1 MLGGAGCCPVVS
13 HYGRDMGAEPL
24 SEAEQDN
31 LVVELAVNIE
41 TFTEEEFEERYNQ
54 LDNLHKAQVNADVR
68 EFADN
73 AVGDEHWDSDETG

>member
-1 MLGGAGCCPVVS
+1 MS
-13 HYGRDMGAEPL
+13 AEPL

-31 LVVELAVNIE
+31 LVVELAVNVE
-41 TFTEEEFEERYNQ
+41 TYSEVEFEDRYNQ
-54 LDNLHKAQVNADVR
+54 LDTEHKAQVNADVR